1 MNKIFIT
8 GRMTKDAETGTTGS
22 GKNYARTSIA
32 VRRKY
37 KNAQG
42 EYDSDFFNVSAFGA
56 TATYISTYGKKGTLV
71 AIVGEMQQQTYTDA
85 NGAKKSSYNIMVES
99 AEVLEK
105 REQSE
110 QPQQTAQMPDYSRP
124 APVPQP
130 APAPAPTQ
138 APAPMAQV
146 AMPMMQTQ
154 TPMPQPA
161 QPIPDAKNQNQASG
175 FATDDGLLPF
185 DF

>member
-42 EYDSDFFNVSAFGA
+42 EYDSDFFNVSAFGT
-56 TATYISTYGKKGTLV
+56 TATYIANYSKKGTLV
-71 AIVGEMQQQTYTDA
+71 AIVGEMQQQNYTDA
-85 NGAKKSSYNIMVES
+85 NGVKKSSYCIMVES
-99 AEVLEK
+99 IEVLEK
-105 REQSE
+105 REQTE
-110 QPQQTAQMPDYSRP
+110 QPQQIAQMPDYSI
-124 APVPQP
+124 
-130 APAPAPTQ
+130 PAPTPT
-138 APAPMAQV
+138 PAPTAQI

-154 TPMPQPA
+154 TPMPAPT
-161 QPIPDAKNQNQASG
+161 PNIPNARNQNQAAG
-175 FATDDGLLPF
+175 YTTDDGILPF

>member
-56 TATYISTYGKKGTLV
+56 TATYISSYARKGTLV
-71 AIVGEMQQQTYTDA
+71 AICGEMQQQTYIDA

-110 QPQQTAQMPDYSRP
+110 QPHQTAQMPDYSRP

-130 APAPAPTQ
+130 APAPAPMAPTTQ
-138 APAPMAQV
+138 I

-154 TPMPQPA
+154 APMPAPA
-161 QPIPDAKNQNQASG
+161 QPIPDSRNQNQTTG
-175 FATDDGLLPF
+175 FESNDGLLPF

>member
-1 MNKIFIT
+1 MNKILLT
-8 GRMTKDAETGTTGS
+8 GRLTRDPEAGTGAS
-22 GKNYARTSIA
+22 GKNYARLSIA

-42 EYDSDFFNVSAFGA
+42 ENESDFFNATAFGS
-56 TATYISTYGKKGTLV
+56 TANYVTQYGAKGIMV
-71 AIVGEMQQQTYTDA
+71 AVVGEMQQQNYTDA
-85 NGAKKSSYNIMVES
+85 NGVKKSSYCIMVES
-99 AEVLEK
+99 IEVLEK
-105 REQSE
+105 REQTE

-130 APAPAPTQ
+130 APAPAPMAPTTQ
-138 APAPMAQV
+138 I

-154 TPMPQPA
+154 APMPQPA
-161 QPIPDAKNQNQASG
+161 QPIPDARNQNQTTG
-175 FATDDGLLPF
+175 FESNDGLLPF